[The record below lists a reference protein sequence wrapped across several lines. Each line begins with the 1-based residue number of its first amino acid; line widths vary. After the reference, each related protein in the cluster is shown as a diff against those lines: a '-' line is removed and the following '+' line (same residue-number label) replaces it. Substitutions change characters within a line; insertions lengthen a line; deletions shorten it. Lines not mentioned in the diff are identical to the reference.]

1 MLRINLLPVKA
12 ARRSQMGKRQ
22 ILLFFVILIVFIGLL
37 SLMHVKYVKQ
47 DTGDLA
53 DRLAKLKKQTAQL
66 RAKTGNVSRYKRLRR
81 KYRKR
86 RKAYK
91 QVLGGCYCRCSGEKK
106 VRECTSK
113 CGPAQ
118 KMLRFCP
125 GPVLV
130 MRELSRVLSERWG
143 PSLKSNLDPSRR
155 AEYYNPNWDPSGL
168 WVERW
173 EEQNG
178 EVIITGGAKAN
189 GDVAEFEKRL
199 KASRYFADVSVQKTT
214 LKKAKEEK
222 LSHYEFQL
230 SARVR
235 Y

>member
-22 ILLFFVILIVFIGLL
+22 LLLFFAIIVVFIGLL
-37 SLMHVKYVKQ
+37 GLLHVKYAKQ
-47 DTGDLA
+47 DTGDLGVQ
-53 DRLAKLKKQTAQL
+53 LQKLKKQT
-66 RAKTGNVSRYKRLRR
+66 RDIKAKTGNVNRLKKLKR

-86 RKAYK
+86 RRAYK
-91 QVLGGCYCRCSGEKK
+91 QVLGGCYCRCSGEKQA
-106 VRECTSK
+106 VSCTSK
-113 CGPAQ
+113 CGPAK

-130 MRELSRVLSERWG
+130 MRELARVLSERWG
-143 PSLKSNLDPSRR
+143 PTLESGLDPSRR
-155 AEYYNPNWDPSGL
+155 SEYYNPNWDPTGL
-168 WVERW
+168 WLKTW
-173 EEQNG
+173 EEQGG
-178 EVIITGGAKAN
+178 EVRITGGAKAN

-199 KASRYFADVSVQKTT
+199 KASRYFTDVTVQKTT
-214 LKKAKEEK
+214 LMQESDEK

-230 SARVR
+230 SARVL